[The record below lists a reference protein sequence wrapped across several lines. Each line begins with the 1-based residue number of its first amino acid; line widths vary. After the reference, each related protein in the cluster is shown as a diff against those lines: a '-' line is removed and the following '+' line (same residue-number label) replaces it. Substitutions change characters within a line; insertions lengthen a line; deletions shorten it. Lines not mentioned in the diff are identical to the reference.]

1 MGAERERDEFRE
13 QQRLPQTPKSS
24 RNRQTPADRS
34 YTNSDESEESDGKDD
49 RRAGVLKPAG
59 ETTTHV
65 QSDLGGSMVL
75 IFEILIVKV
84 PLLSLH
90 GIQFKKVDGGTW
102 QYKNMAQKI
111 LAELRL

>member
-1 MGAERERDEFRE
+1 MI
-13 QQRLPQTPKSS
+13 
-24 RNRQTPADRS
+24 
-34 YTNSDESEESDGKDD
+34 
-49 RRAGVLKPAG
+49 
-59 ETTTHV
+59 
-65 QSDLGGSMVL
+65 L